1 MDDKT
6 GYVQRTFSF
15 PFFEIPLSPLAALD
29 HQSHPLSLKS
39 LFQQLFSEQIPLLR
53 FRLGGEA
60 RTAWMDGSTN

>member
-29 HQSHPLSLKS
+29 HQSSLSLSKVFFGS
-39 LFQQLFSEQIPLLR
+39 FSASE
-53 FRLGGEA
+53 FHGC
-60 RTAWMDGSTN
+60 D